1 MIGLMDC
8 NNFFVSCERVFNPR
22 LRGIPVVVLSNND
35 GCVVAMSNEAKAV
48 GIARGTPYFRIA
60 GTCTREGVA
69 VLSGNHRLYGD
80 LSARVMATVSELV
93 PSVEV
98 YSVDECFM
106 DFSTMGIESTD
117 ELMPLARE
125 IVRRVRRNVGVP
137 VSLGIS
143 STKTLAK
150 CAARFAKKYPAYH
163 SVCAID
169 SEEKRRKALAL
180 TPVQDV
186 WGIGRRLCQRMD
198 KYGIATALDLA
209 DRPENH
215 IRHILN
221 VAQSRT
227 WRELN
232 GQACIEMEEVPPA
245 RKQMCCSRSF
255 ATELYTTEQL
265 TEAISLFAT
274 IITRKLREQR
284 SAAVSISVF
293 LNTNP
298 FHPEREQHFD
308 HAFRTLDEPSND
320 TMIVAAAA
328 VELMK
333 RIHRPG
339 VGIKKA
345 GIIIHEICPE
355 RSIQQS
361 LFGIGQDERLRR
373 RRLMQVLDSINSSSL
388 THDRVH
394 IAAYMPVESCVR
406 AEHRSRAFSTRMD
419 DIIDINTPPSSQ
431 ELS

>member
-1 MIGLMDC
+1 MIGLIDC

-35 GCVVAMSNEAKAV
+35 GCVVAMSNEAKAA
-48 GIARGTPYFRIA
+48 GITRGTPYFKIA
-60 GTCTREGVA
+60 DLCRAKGVA

-93 PSVEV
+93 PSIEV

-106 DFSTMGIESTD
+106 DFNTLGIDSIDDLTD
-117 ELMPLARE
+117 LARE
-125 IVRRVRRNVGVP
+125 VVRRVRRNVGIP
-137 VSLGIS
+137 TSLGIS
-143 STKTLAK
+143 WTKTLAK
-150 CAARFAKKYPAYH
+150 CAARFAKKYPAYR

-169 SEEKRRKALAL
+169 TEEKRRKALAL
-180 TPVQDV
+180 TAVHDV
-186 WGIGRRLCQRMD
+186 WGIGRRLTARMAQ
-198 KYGIATALDLA
+198 YGIETALDLA
-209 DRPENH
+209 DRPEAH

-232 GQACIEMEEVPPA
+232 GQPCIEMEEVPQA

-255 ATELYTTEQL
+255 ATELYTINEL
-265 TEAISLFAT
+265 TEALSLFAT
-274 IITRKLREQR
+274 IITRKLREQH
-284 SAAVSISVF
+284 SAAVSMSIF

-308 HAFRTLDEPSND
+308 HAFRPLDEPTND
-320 TMIVAAAA
+320 TMSISAAAL
-328 VELMK
+328 ELLK

-355 RSIQQS
+355 DSIQQS
-361 LFGIGQDERLRR
+361 LFGITDEERQRR
-373 RRLMQVLDSINSSSL
+373 RRLMEVLDSINSSSL
-388 THDRVH
+388 AHDRVH
-394 IAAYMPVESCVR
+394 LASYMPVESCVR
-406 AEHRSRAFSTRMD
+406 AEHRSRAFTTRMD
-419 DIIDINTPPSSQ
+419 DIINID
-431 ELS
+431 E